1 MFQGRDP
8 DDLWERGHTKL
19 PLIFQSGEGCRGG
32 CLEEFA
38 ILSLKHANPW
48 IHGCFFLLLFV
59 VNTDAGSF
67 WRAEVL
73 SQFDLYQLD
82 TLSLSSPSLIFCLYN
97 HLVTLYRYINTSL
110 SLCLFSLQMH
120 AKIKKSPGSYCFIPL
135 AHWSISVFSVQST
148 AGLHEGWG
156 ISLQKCL
163 ARYLISWGFIWMRR
177 QRCTIRRSI
186 SRGPKGTATTNTTS
200 GLCQSVRSV
209 PTWKKEVKKKR
220 FALPSCSN
228 VGCQKD
234 RKSDSL
240 KFSTGPL
247 FWTAEQ
253 LKHKLHK
260 EVLIVLFQAVKAL

>member
-1 MFQGRDP
+1 M
-8 DDLWERGHTKL
+8 
-19 PLIFQSGEGCRGG
+19 
-32 CLEEFA
+32 A
-38 ILSLKHANPW
+38 A
-48 IHGCFFLLLFV
+48 FFLLLLFV

-82 TLSLSSPSLIFCLYN
+82 TLELEFSISNLLFIQSPGHIISLYQHFTFP
-97 HLVTLYRYINTSL
+97 L
-110 SLCLFSLQMH
+110 SLFSLQMQ
-120 AKIKKSPGSYCFIPL
+120 AKIKKSSGSYCFIPL
-135 AHWSISVFSVQST
+135 ARWSISVFSVQST

-186 SRGPKGTATTNTTS
+186 SRGPKGTATTNTAS
-200 GLCQSVRSV
+200 GLCQPVRSV
-209 PTWKKEVKKKR
+209 PTWKKEVKEKR

-240 KFSTGPL
+240 KFSTGPSPL

-260 EVLIVLFQAVKAL
+260 EVLTVLFQAVKAL

>member
-1 MFQGRDP
+1 M
-8 DDLWERGHTKL
+8 
-19 PLIFQSGEGCRGG
+19 
-32 CLEEFA
+32 A
-38 ILSLKHANPW
+38 A
-48 IHGCFFLLLFV
+48 FFLLLFV

-110 SLCLFSLQMH
+110 SLSVFSLYRCVQ
-120 AKIKKSPGSYCFIPL
+120 KKKKKSPGSYCFIPL
-135 AHWSISVFSVQST
+135 TRWSISVFSMQST

-163 ARYLISWGFIWMRR
+163 APYLISWGFIWMRR
-177 QRCTIRRSI
+177 QRGTIRRSI
-186 SRGPKGTATTNTTS
+186 SRGPKGTATTNTAS
-200 GLCQSVRSV
+200 GLRQPIKSV
-209 PTWKKEVKKKR
+209 PTWKKAVKKKR

-234 RKSDSL
+234 RKSDAL

>member
-1 MFQGRDP
+1 M
-8 DDLWERGHTKL
+8 
-19 PLIFQSGEGCRGG
+19 
-32 CLEEFA
+32 A
-38 ILSLKHANPW
+38 A
-48 IHGCFFLLLFV
+48 FFLLLFV

-110 SLCLFSLQMH
+110 SLSVFSL
-120 AKIKKSPGSYCFIPL
+120 PL
-135 AHWSISVFSVQST
+135 TRWSISVFSMQST

-163 ARYLISWGFIWMRR
+163 APYLISWGFIWMRR
-177 QRCTIRRSI
+177 QRGTIRRSI
-186 SRGPKGTATTNTTS
+186 SRGPKGTATTNTAS
-200 GLCQSVRSV
+200 GLRQPIKSV
-209 PTWKKEVKKKR
+209 PTWKKAVKKKR

-234 RKSDSL
+234 RKSDAL